1 MESVLYPPLEPF
13 ETGRL
18 QVSELHNLYWER
30 SGNPHG
36 LPVLV
41 VHGGPGGGVWP
52 YYRQF
57 FNPKRYHV
65 IMFDQRGCGKSTP
78 HAELKENDT
87 WKLVGDIEELR
98 KRVGIERWAVFGG
111 SWGSTLGLTYAETH
125 PQRVTALFLRG
136 IFMCRRS
143 ELLWFY
149 QDGASHI
156 FPDAFEPYLDHIP
169 ETERGDMMSAYY
181 RRLTSS
187 DISVRRAAALQW
199 TKWEKSTSKLIPDP
213 DFIAKAGD
221 VDYAAAFARIECHY
235 FVNNVF
241 LSDDYILKNAYRL
254 CNIPTVIVQGRYDV
268 VCPARSAW
276 DLKKVMPHAKLV
288 IVPDAGHSLG
298 ELGIARELV
307 RATDKHLEAARL

>member
-1 MESVLYPPLEPF
+1 MESILYPPLEPF

-30 SGNPHG
+30 SGNPNG
-36 LPVLV
+36 IPVVV

-57 FNPKRYHV
+57 FNPKKYHV

-87 WKLVGDIEELR
+87 WKLVSDIEKLR

-111 SWGSTLGLTYAETH
+111 SWGSTLSLTYAENH
-125 PQRVTALFLRG
+125 PEKVTALFLRG

-143 ELLWFY
+143 ELIWFY
-149 QDGASHI
+149 QNGASHI
-156 FPDAFEPYLDHIP
+156 FPDAFEPYWEHIP
-169 ETERGDMMSAYY
+169 EEERGDMMRAYY

-187 DISVRRAAALQW
+187 DISVRRAAAIQW
-199 TKWEKSTSKLIPDP
+199 TKWEKSTSHLIPNP
-213 DFIAKAGD
+213 ASIAKAGD
-221 VDYAAAFARIECHY
+221 VDYAVAFARIECHY

-241 LSDDYILKNAYRL
+241 LSDDYILKNAHRL
-254 CNIPTVIVQGRYDV
+254 GNIPTVIVQGRYDV

-288 IVPDAGHSLG
+288 MVPDAGHSMS

-307 RATDKHLEAARL
+307 KATDKHLTARL

>member
-1 MESVLYPPLEPF
+1 MESILYPPLEPF

-30 SGNPHG
+30 SGKPNG
-36 LPVLV
+36 IPVV
-41 VHGGPGGGVWP
+41 VIHGGPGGGVWP

-57 FNPKRYHV
+57 FNPTKYHV

-87 WKLVGDIEELR
+87 WKLVSDIEKLR
-98 KRVGIERWAVFGG
+98 KRIGIERWAVFGG
-111 SWGSTLGLTYAETH
+111 SWGSTLGLTYAENH
-125 PQRVTALFLRG
+125 PEKVTALFLRG

-156 FPDAFEPYLDHIP
+156 FPDAFEPYVEHIP
-169 ETERGDMMSAYY
+169 EDERGDMMRAYY

-199 TKWEKSTSKLIPDP
+199 TKWEKSTSNLIPNAA
-213 DFIAKAGD
+213 FIAKAGD

-235 FVNNVF
+235 FVNNIF
-241 LSDDYILKNAYRL
+241 LSDDYILKNAHRL
-254 CNIPTVIVQGRYDV
+254 GKIPTVIVQGRYDV
-268 VCPARSAW
+268 VCPTRSAW
-276 DLKKVMPHAKLV
+276 DLKKVMPHAKLI
-288 IVPDAGHSLG
+288 IVPDAGHSMS

-307 RATDKHLEAARL
+307 KATDQYLTARL